1 MKVWKAATNLA
12 DLVKLSRSDLVNTWV
27 ENYQEIPGLGTRLG
41 SQEKKIMEVAKNVPI
56 SAKNSYTDRS
66 MKSGIDFN

>member
-12 DLVKLSRSDLVNTWV
+12 DLVKLSRSDLVNRGV

-41 SQEKKIMEVAKNVPI
+41 SQKKIMEVAKNVPI
-56 SAKNSYTDRS
+56 SANNSYINRS
-66 MKSGIDFN
+66 MKSGFDFN